1 MYSRYVPQN
10 DGTYRRSRL
19 PDQIQ
24 KAPAPPSPP
33 DPPRPCPPAEPSKSP
48 PPPRPRPRPCRE
60 PENPGVLT
68 FLRQLLPRDF
78 DSGDLLVI
86 VLLLLISGD
95 CREDQNIA
103 LLTLALY
110 LFL

>member
-19 PDQIQ
+19 PDPLPKPPVSPPPQE
-24 KAPAPPSPP
+24 PPRSAPPPEMP
-33 DPPRPCPPAEPSKSP
+33 KC
-48 PPPRPRPRPCRE
+48 PPPRPRQRPCRE
-60 PENPGVLT
+60 PESQSILA

-95 CREDQNIA
+95 CREDQNTA